1 MARTMRGR
9 RGFAAAQRRKLTWAT
24 AAGTFSGINTDGVME
39 DLLAN
44 YKAAGGSTQGCT
56 VIRTH
61 IDIAIQTA
69 TPNIADGVFCGLIV
83 ANDPNTLSDYGPT
96 EGFLD
101 WALYRHLFVMG
112 TTSGSSSQ
120 ETRYEIDLRAKRR
133 IQELQESWYLNLTAL
148 LGVNST
154 NVTYNART
162 LLALP

>member
-1 MARTMRGR
+1 MARQIRGR
-9 RGFAAAQRRKLTWAT
+9 RGFAAGQRRKLTWAT
-24 AAGTFSGINTDGVME
+24 SSATHTAINVTGVMD

-44 YKAAGGSTQGCT
+44 YKSAGGSTQGCT
-56 VIRTH
+56 VIRIH
-61 IDIAIQTA
+61 IDIAVQTA

-83 ANDPNTLSDYGPT
+83 ANDPNTLADYGPT

-120 ETRYEIDLRAKRR
+120 ETRYVIDLKAKRR
-133 IQELQESWYLNLTAL
+133 IQELQESWYLNLAAL
-148 LGVNST
+148 LGTNAT
-154 NVTYNART
+154 NVTYTART